1 MTSYL
6 NLVRLLAIKEGAG
19 AVTPTPVAFSQVGVE
34 KKMLDT
40 SLAYSPLTCEGSV
53 SAQGDTAGTTALPQ
67 AIATN
72 HRCLMSGCDGLTI
85 TAGGPVAPSKYLLE
99 NYQEWIALQQEYEPG
114 DDPIIIEMN
123 GVSWVLKPYGSQPYK
138 FCLEN
143 KEISYIQ
150 IWNPEKWS
158 GAAQKKQNIHIRF
171 RASFIHSFSYTDLR
185 KQIDNIVSCFFETL
199 DGVSIQVSKI
209 DLHSDITHNRML
221 TFEEVSSSISRSKVR
236 WSHFADEQPVVFT
249 KEEQELLAGGPS
261 NNKSPQKLQDIDID
275 SFFEK
280 VRVLYENQNSNNLSS
295 VIRKKDLE
303 TAYFGKIGSAI
314 WGKIYDKTKEVIK
327 TQNSYTPE
335 LWKQAGWDGNQVV
348 VRVEF
353 SLSREFIKQ
362 LNNGIYVDI
371 DNIFDGL
378 NDIWFYLSNNWLR
391 LVEEVNTNHSTQ
403 SQITHFWSV
412 VISSFSS
419 SSKQI
424 IRKKSYV
431 ARLKALFNQSLG
443 CMRQMVS
450 IGMND
455 DYDISYVNA
464 AISDFNSNLM
474 NDFSNGE
481 YAKRRRVLGLI

>member
-1 MTSYL
+1 MTYYL
-6 NLVRLLAIKEGAG
+6 NLVRLLAIKEGTG
-19 AVTPTPVAFSQVGVE
+19 VLPPIPVAFSQFGVE
-34 KKMLDT
+34 KKMLT
-40 SLAYSPLTCEGSV
+40 TTLAHSPLTCEGSA
-53 SAQGDTAGTTALPQ
+53 STAGDTAGTTVLPQ

-72 HRCLMSGCDGLTI
+72 HRCLMSGVDALTI
-85 TAGGPVAPSKYLLE
+85 TAGGPVAPSKYLLD
-99 NYQEWIALQQEYEPG
+99 NYQEWISLQQQYESG
-114 DDPIIIEMN
+114 DDPIIVQMN
-123 GVSWVLKPYGSQPYK
+123 EVSWVLKPYGSQPYR

-143 KEISYIQ
+143 KEIAYIQ
-150 IWNPEKWS
+150 CWNPEKWS

-171 RASFIHSFSYTDLR
+171 RAKFIHSFSYADLR

-199 DGVSIQVSKI
+199 DGVSIQVSRI
-209 DLHSDITHNRML
+209 DLHSDITHSRML

-236 WSHFADEQPVVFT
+236 WSHFADTKEVVFT
-249 KEEQELLAGGPS
+249 KEEQEMLAGGLS
-261 NNKSPQKLQDIDID
+261 NNKSPQKIQDINID
-275 SFFEK
+275 SFLEK

-295 VIRKKDLE
+295 VIKKKDLE

-327 TQNSYTPE
+327 TQNSDTPE

-353 SLSREFIKQ
+353 SLNREFIKQ

-378 NDIWFYLSNNWLR
+378 DDIWSYLCNHWLR
-391 LVEEVNTNHSTQ
+391 LVEEVNINHSTQ
-403 SQITHFWSV
+403 SRITHFWNV

-419 SSKQI
+419 SNKQI

-450 IGMND
+450 IGMSD

-474 NDFSNGE
+474 NDFSSGE
-481 YAKRRRVLGLI
+481 YVKRRRVLGLI